1 MRKITIIG
9 ATGMLGLP
17 VTKELIKAGYEI
29 IALVRDKN
37 KAQKCLPNGITF
49 VEGDLK
55 DKSSVLKAL
64 KGAEGLYLNLSVKP
78 TEKKTDFHSETE
90 GLDNILTAAKQMG
103 IKRISYLAAI
113 TLISKDYYKND
124 WWVMDIKRKAIEKIK
139 NSGITYTI
147 FYPTNFMENLKHNLI
162 QGNKINIVGKPLYKN
177 WWIAGEDYG
186 RQVAK
191 SFQILQDENKEYVVQ
206 GPEGLM
212 MEEMVDIFIRNYK
225 KQLLSKG
232 KTPMALLKFIGLFSP
247 KLNFVAHIIDTINN
261 YEEKFESHQT
271 WEELGKP
278 TITIEQY
285 AKQLF

>member
-1 MRKITIIG
+1 MKRITVIG

-17 VTKELIKAGYEI
+17 VTKELIEAGYEI

-37 KAQKCLPNGITF
+37 KAQKYLPKGINL

-64 KGAEGLYLNLSVKP
+64 QGAEGLYLNLSIMP
-78 TEKKTDFHSETE
+78 TEKKTDFHSEAE

-103 IKRISYLAAI
+103 VKRISYLAAI

-147 FYPTNFMENLKHNLI
+147 FYPTNFMENLEHNLI
-162 QGNKINIVGKPLYKN
+162 QGNRISIVGKPLYKN
-177 WWIAGEDYG
+177 WWIAGKDYG
-186 RQVAK
+186 RQVAR
-191 SFQILQDENKEYVVQ
+191 SFQIFQNENKEYVVQ

-212 MEEMVDIFIRNYK
+212 MEDMVDIFIRNYS
-225 KQLLSKG
+225 KQRLSKG
-232 KTPMALLKFIGLFSP
+232 KTPLGLLKFIGLFSP

-261 YEEKFESHQT
+261 YEERFDSYQT

-285 AKQLF
+285 AKQFF

>member
-1 MRKITIIG
+1 MKKITIIG

-17 VTKELIKAGYEI
+17 VTRELIKTGYEI

-37 KAQKCLPNGITF
+37 KAQKYLPNEINF

-55 DKSSVLKAL
+55 DKSSILKAIQ
-64 KGAEGLYLNLSVKP
+64 GVEGLYLNLSIKP
-78 TEKKTDFHSETE
+78 GERKTDFHSEAE
-90 GLDNILTAAKQMG
+90 GLDNILTAAKQIG

-113 TLISKDYYKND
+113 TLVSKDYYKND

-139 NSGITYTI
+139 NNGIPYTI

-162 QGNKINIVGKPLYKN
+162 RGSKINIVGKPLYKN

-191 SFQILQDENKEYVVQ
+191 SFQILQNENKEYIVQ

-212 MEEMVDIFIRNYK
+212 MEDLVDIFIRNYK
-225 KQLLSKG
+225 KQLLSKS

-247 KLNFVAHIIDTINN
+247 KLNFVTHIIETINN

-285 AKQLF
+285 AKQLS